1 MCRLLLVVD
10 DSEQKLLPL
19 VSARRQNKRGQLFGL
34 SKGERLHGFGV
45 AWLTGRA
52 AGAVVT
58 TRPPSDDLNVRRV
71 LGATSSRL
79 ALAFIRSCACD
90 RCPATTYCPASD
102 ANAQPFVRGGA
113 SGLVV
118 AHVGILHHHR
128 DLMRDGGE
136 AGRRAAAVADCGDAG
151 NSDAAFLYRLVASYY
166 DDFGGDLEKAVRATL
181 DLVSD
186 GPASSLNLVATD
198 KTGRVVACRRRSP
211 GDGQAP
217 PPLFYASTAT
227 GALLA
232 SAPVRWPGVGEWMEV
247 VADGVVVVEGA
258 RVRAAAPVA
267 TKPRPWP
274 FVPPPRAPAPRAPAP
289 PSPPRPSAKTD
300 AVGAAD
306 ARMRAVVARVA
317 SANRSGLGAYLAAA
331 KKRRLAALRAGAS
344 ADDLVASL
352 EAFAAALADGA
363 EHAALVE
370 RDRAACASGLAREA
384 AAATGDAA
392 ATGANG
398 AATDRRAHDATTGAG
413 AEITDR
419 RALAESQARLYDARY
434 SSSSAAEGQDRAGVE
449 EVHITVARETEA
461 IAAAIADAGRGQQ
474 RKLTTVRLL
483 DFGCGNGRCFAACRA
498 AARARGLALDVTA
511 YDVSSGAL
519 GAFRRALVDD
529 HGFTADGSGALGDV
543 VAGADRVRFVLG
555 SATAP
560 PHAVEAALRRS
571 GAYDE
576 VWGFDVAL
584 SGWGTISA
592 IPDLPGR
599 SSQLPARF
607 RISRQQSFLDILG
620 NLAERLLNVVSSENN
635 FLAPQARFR
644 ELRRR
649 RAAAVGDEAARL
661 DAELRLATS
670 EGSFYYE
677 VNGEDYFYS
686 AVSPKEEAAR
696 LKSAGFLD
704 VEVRACNVA
713 SFRDLLA
720 SPRLARLERAVLK
733 LVDGNQ
739 HLRLQLLLT
748 RLAEKAVRRR
758 LRRVAPLFDPDRTLV
773 DQCARYLC
781 SYASR
786 TPRYPTGV
794 WSGLWSDGTGDGG
807 AGLRALGV
815 VDDGGPFCFQLDC
828 STGSRRTFCRVDGVV
843 CDITDD

>member
-10 DSEQKLLPL
+10 GSEQKLLPL

-113 SGLVV
+113 SGLIV

-166 DDFGGDLEKAVRATL
+166 DDFGGDLERAVRATL
-181 DLVSD
+181 DLVSAT
-186 GPASSLNLVATD
+186 GPPSSLNLVATD

-232 SAPVRWPGVGEWMEV
+232 SAPVRWPGAEAWTEV
-247 VADGVVVVEGA
+247 AADGVVVVEGA

-267 TKPRPWP
+267 TKPRPWA

-352 EAFAAALADGA
+352 EAFAAALARADGA

-370 RDRAACASGLAREA
+370 RDRVAC
-384 AAATGDAA
+384 DA

-398 AATDRRAHDATTGAG
+398 AA
-413 AEITDR
+413 TDR

-449 EVHITVARETEA
+449 EVHTTVARETEA

-498 AARARGLALDVTA
+498 AARARGKALDVTA

-529 HGFTADGSGALGDV
+529 HGFAADGGGALGDV
-543 VAGADRVRFVLG
+543 VAGADRVRFVQG

-576 VWGFDVAL
+576 VYGFDVAL

-592 IPDLPGR
+592 IPDLPER
-599 SSQLPARF
+599 PSQLPARF
-607 RISRQQSFLDILG
+607 RKSRQQSFLDILG

-635 FLAPQARFR
+635 FLGPQARFR

-649 RAAAVGDEAARL
+649 RAAAVGEEAARL

-677 VNGEDYFYS
+677 VNGEDCFYS
-686 AVSPKEEAAR
+686 AVSPREEAAR

-748 RLAEKAVRRR
+748 RLAEKAARRR

-815 VDDGGPFCFQLDC
+815 VDDGGPFCFQLQC
-828 STGSRRTFCRVDGVV
+828 TQPAYMPKFSRVDGVV
-843 CDITDD
+843 SR

>member
-1 MCRLLLVVD
+1 M
-10 DSEQKLLPL
+10 
-19 VSARRQNKRGQLFGL
+19 
-34 SKGERLHGFGV
+34 
-45 AWLTGRA
+45 
-52 AGAVVT
+52 
-58 TRPPSDDLNVRRV
+58 
-71 LGATSSRL
+71 
-79 ALAFIRSCACD
+79 
-90 RCPATTYCPASD
+90 
-102 ANAQPFVRGGA
+102 RGGA

-128 DLMRDGGE
+128 ELLRDGGE

-166 DDFGGDLEKAVRATL
+166 DDFGGDLERAVRATL
-181 DLVSD
+181 DLVSAT
-186 GPASSLNLVATD
+186 GPPSSLNLVATD

-217 PPLFYASTAT
+217 PPLFYASTTT

-232 SAPVRWPGVGEWMEV
+232 SAPVRWPGVVGEWMEV

-258 RVRAAAPVA
+258 RVRATAPVA
-267 TKPRPWP
+267 TKPRPWA

-289 PSPPRPSAKTD
+289 PSPPRPAAAKTD
-300 AVGAAD
+300 EVGAAD

-352 EAFAAALADGA
+352 EAFAAALARADGG
-363 EHAALVE
+363 EQAALVE
-370 RDRAACASGLAREA
+370 RDRVACASGLTREA
-384 AAATGDAA
+384 AAATGDAV

-398 AATDRRAHDATTGAG
+398 AA
-413 AEITDR
+413 TDR

-449 EVHITVARETEA
+449 EVHTTVARETEA
-461 IAAAIADAGRGQQ
+461 IASAIADVGDG
-474 RKLTTVRLL
+474 TTVHLL
-483 DFGCGNGRCFAACRA
+483 DFGSGNGRCFAASRA
-498 AARARGLALDVTA
+498 AARARGKALAVTA

-529 HGFTADGSGALGDV
+529 HGFAADGGGALGDV
-543 VAGADRVRFVLG
+543 VAGADRVRFVQG

-560 PHAVEAALRRS
+560 PEALRS
-571 GAYDE
+571 LGS
-576 VWGFDVAL
+576 FDVAL
-584 SGWGTISA
+584 SGWGTTSA
-592 IPDLPGR
+592 IPDLRPGEGR
-599 SSQLPARF
+599 QLQF
-607 RISRQQSFLDILG
+607 
-620 NLAERLLNVVSSENN
+620 LAELCRRAPRLLNVVSSENN
-635 FLAPQARFR
+635 FLGPQARFR
-644 ELRRR
+644 EIRRR
-649 RAAAVGDEAARL
+649 RAAAVGEDAARL

-677 VNGEDYFYS
+677 VNNEEYFYS
-686 AVSPKEEAAR
+686 AVSPRVEERR
-696 LKSAGFLD
+696 LRAAGFRD
-704 VEVRACNVA
+704 VDVRACNVA

-748 RLAEKAVRRR
+748 RLAEKAARRR

-786 TPRYPTGV
+786 
-794 WSGLWSDGTGDGG
+794 
-807 AGLRALGV
+807 
-815 VDDGGPFCFQLDC
+815 
-828 STGSRRTFCRVDGVV
+828 
-843 CDITDD
+843 

>member
-128 DLMRDGGE
+128 ELLRDGGE

-166 DDFGGDLEKAVRATL
+166 DDFGGDLERAVRATL
-181 DLVSD
+181 DLVSAT
-186 GPASSLNLVATD
+186 GPPSSLNLVATD
-198 KTGRVVACRRRSP
+198 KSGRVVACRRRSP

-232 SAPVRWPGVGEWMEV
+232 SAPVRWPGVVGEWTDV

-300 AVGAAD
+300 EVGAAD

-317 SANRSGLGAYLAAA
+317 SANRSGLGACLAAA

-352 EAFAAALADGA
+352 EAFAAALARADGA

-370 RDRAACASGLAREA
+370 RDRAACDGP
-384 AAATGDAA
+384 
-392 ATGANG
+392 GANG

-413 AEITDR
+413 AETTDR

-434 SSSSAAEGQDRAGVE
+434 SSSSAAEG
-449 EVHITVARETEA
+449 
-461 IAAAIADAGRGQQ
+461 
-474 RKLTTVRLL
+474 
-483 DFGCGNGRCFAACRA
+483 
-498 AARARGLALDVTA
+498 
-511 YDVSSGAL
+511 
-519 GAFRRALVDD
+519 
-529 HGFTADGSGALGDV
+529 
-543 VAGADRVRFVLG
+543 
-555 SATAP
+555 
-560 PHAVEAALRRS
+560 
-571 GAYDE
+571 
-576 VWGFDVAL
+576 
-584 SGWGTISA
+584 
-592 IPDLPGR
+592 
-599 SSQLPARF
+599 
-607 RISRQQSFLDILG
+607 
-620 NLAERLLNVVSSENN
+620 
-635 FLAPQARFR
+635 
-644 ELRRR
+644 
-649 RAAAVGDEAARL
+649 
-661 DAELRLATS
+661 
-670 EGSFYYE
+670 
-677 VNGEDYFYS
+677 
-686 AVSPKEEAAR
+686 
-696 LKSAGFLD
+696 
-704 VEVRACNVA
+704 
-713 SFRDLLA
+713 
-720 SPRLARLERAVLK
+720 
-733 LVDGNQ
+733 
-739 HLRLQLLLT
+739 
-748 RLAEKAVRRR
+748 
-758 LRRVAPLFDPDRTLV
+758 
-773 DQCARYLC
+773 
-781 SYASR
+781 
-786 TPRYPTGV
+786 
-794 WSGLWSDGTGDGG
+794 
-807 AGLRALGV
+807 
-815 VDDGGPFCFQLDC
+815 
-828 STGSRRTFCRVDGVV
+828 
-843 CDITDD
+843 

>member
-166 DDFGGDLEKAVRATL
+166 DDFGGDLERAVRATL

-217 PPLFYASTAT
+217 PPLFYAATAT

-232 SAPVRWPGVGEWMEV
+232 SAPVRWPGAEAWTEV
-247 VADGVVVVEGA
+247 TADGVVVVEGA

-352 EAFAAALADGA
+352 EAFAAALARADGS

-370 RDRAACASGLAREA
+370 RDRVAC
-384 AAATGDAA
+384 DAA
-392 ATGANG
+392 
-398 AATDRRAHDATTGAG
+398 TGAG
-413 AEITDR
+413 AETTDR

-449 EVHITVARETEA
+449 EVHTTVARETEA
-461 IAAAIADAGRGQQ
+461 IATAIADCGDG
-474 RKLTTVRLL
+474 TTVHLL
-483 DFGCGNGRCFAACRA
+483 DFGSGNGRCFAACRA
-498 AARARGLALDVTA
+498 AARARGKALAVTA

-529 HGFTADGSGALGDV
+529 HGFAADGGGALGDV
-543 VAGADRVRFVLG
+543 VAGADRVRFVQG

-560 PHAVEAALRRS
+560 PEALRS
-571 GAYDE
+571 LGS
-576 VWGFDVAL
+576 FDVAL
-584 SGWGTISA
+584 SGWGTTSA
-592 IPDLPGR
+592 IPDLRPGE
-599 SSQLPARF
+599 
-607 RISRQQSFLDILG
+607 SRQASFL
-620 NLAERLLNVVSSENN
+620 AELCRRAPRLLNVVSSENN
-635 FLAPQARFR
+635 FLGPQETFKA
-644 ELRRR
+644 LRRR
-649 RAAAVGDEAARL
+649 RLTASGQEAARL

-677 VNGEDYFYS
+677 VNSEEYFYS
-686 AVSPKEEAAR
+686 AVSPRVEAAR
-696 LKSAGFLD
+696 LKSAGFRD
-704 VEVRACNVA
+704 VDVRACNVA

-748 RLAEKAVRRR
+748 RLAEKAARRR

-786 TPRYPTGV
+786 
-794 WSGLWSDGTGDGG
+794 
-807 AGLRALGV
+807 
-815 VDDGGPFCFQLDC
+815 
-828 STGSRRTFCRVDGVV
+828 
-843 CDITDD
+843 